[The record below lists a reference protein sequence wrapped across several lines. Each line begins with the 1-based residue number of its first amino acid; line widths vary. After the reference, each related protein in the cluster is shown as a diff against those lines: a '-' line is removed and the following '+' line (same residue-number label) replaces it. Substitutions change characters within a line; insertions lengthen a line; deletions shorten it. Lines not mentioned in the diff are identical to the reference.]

1 MNKETKTLIGIGVL
15 GILAYLVWKQNQD
28 KKNLI
33 TNYKKLNCCG
43 S

>member
-1 MNKETKTLIGIGVL
+1 MNKQTKTLIGVGVL
-15 GILAYLVWKQNQD
+15 GIFAYLVWKQNQD

-33 TNYKKLNCCG
+33 TKPKKLNCCG

>member
-33 TNYKKLNCCG
+33 TNSKKLNCCG